1 MPSSILNQLIESGV
15 FRDFPQDAKEKLAK
29 ISITKTCSDGQVIY
43 QNGDA
48 SDALYGVL
56 TGGVK
61 ISAEDAN
68 GKYYLYGVSQPGL
81 WFGEISALDGQPR
94 AQTAIA
100 SGQTSLLK
108 VPRNGLLELLDNEP
122 ILYKYFMKVF
132 CRRLRHA
139 GQILEESAF
148 LPVSKRIAK
157 QLLRQHKITQR
168 HNVKLNQEELAAS
181 LGVTRQSVHRVLK
194 DWQLNQWISVSY
206 GNVEVLK
213 VDALET
219 FLDLSGE

>member
-1 MPSSILNQLIESGV
+1 MPYSILDQLDESGL
-15 FRDFPQDAKEKLAK
+15 FRDFPSDAKQQLAD
-29 ISITKTCSDGQVIY
+29 ISTSKEYQDGQIIY
-43 QNGDA
+43 QRGDMP
-48 SDALYGVL
+48 DALYGVIS
-56 TGGVK
+56 GGVK

-68 GKYYLYGVSQPGL
+68 GKYYLYGIAQPGL

-94 AQTAIA
+94 GQIA
-100 SGQTSLLK
+100 MVSGKTSLLK
-108 VPRNGLLELLDNEP
+108 ISRDKLLNLLDSQP
-122 ILYKYFMKVF
+122 ILYKYFMTVF

-157 QLLRQHKITQR
+157 QLLRQHKMSQR
-168 HNVKLNQEELAAS
+168 HNAKLNQEELAAS
-181 LGVTRQSVHRVLK
+181 LGITRQSVHRVLK

-206 GNVEVLK
+206 GNVEVLN

-219 FLDLSGE
+219 FLDLSGD